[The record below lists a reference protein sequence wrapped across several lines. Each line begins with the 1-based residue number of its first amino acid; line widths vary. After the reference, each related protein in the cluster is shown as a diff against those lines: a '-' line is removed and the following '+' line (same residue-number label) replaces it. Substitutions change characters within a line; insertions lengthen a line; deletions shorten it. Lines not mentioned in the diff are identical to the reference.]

1 MYVLCCAMGQTRHSF
16 VSTSIDLAVRH
27 QGSCDH
33 VICRDGEI
41 YTPNGLGVLPPWD
54 RASGLPGPP
63 SFLPLAFLR
72 GEKLGFLSQWEGAA
86 RPAAVGASSDSAGW
100 GVFMSSRN
108 GCKSGTSVHLWPGH
122 PLPYPPL
129 ALKSFQRGLEPE
141 RSVIK
146 AGVEAQPGV
155 KVQPGV
161 RGQTGIRI
169 QAGGKSLVWDQG

>member
-1 MYVLCCAMGQTRHSF
+1 MISKDR
-16 VSTSIDLAVRH
+16 
-27 QGSCDH
+27 GS
-33 VICRDGEI
+33 
-41 YTPNGLGVLPPWD
+41 YTLNGLGVLPPWD
-54 RASGLPGPP
+54 RASEPPGPP
-63 SFLPLAFLR
+63 SSLPSAFLR
-72 GEKLGFLSQWEGAA
+72 GEKLGFLLQWEGAA

-122 PLPYPPL
+122 PLPYRPL

-146 AGVEAQPGV
+146 AWVEAQPGV

-169 QAGGKSLVWDQG
+169 QAGDKA